1 MPKADATGLAPEK
14 SAEQNPPALSS
25 GAGGFC
31 RLPAASPHFYGGVS
45 ERRPWVLNATT
56 ARRASKFFAAL
67 PAWATRMT
75 TAKLRNSTANS
86 VRISGRKSVTRY
98 NSGPIMAKNSREVF
112 TVRSL
117 PIHSSRVQPRS
128 ILIHQG
134 QIFVPFAILN
144 LVHANG

>member
-67 PAWATRMT
+67 PAWAARMT
-75 TAKLRNSTANS
+75 TAKLRNSTGNRS
-86 VRISGRKSVTRY
+86 EEHTSELQSPCNIVCRLLLEK
-98 NSGPIMAKNSREVF
+98 KN
-112 TVRSL
+112 T
-117 PIHSSRVQPRS
+117 
-128 ILIHQG
+128 
-134 QIFVPFAILN
+134 
-144 LVHANG
+144 

>member
-1 MPKADATGLAPEK
+1 MPKADAMGLAPEK

-67 PAWATRMT
+67 PAWAARMT
-75 TAKLRNSTANS
+75 TAKLRNSTGNS
-86 VRISGRKSVTRY
+86 VRISGGKSVTRY
-98 NSGPIMAKNSREVF
+98 SELQLPVLRCFTHTRQPAWPVLPARSEERRVGKECRSRW
-112 TVRSL
+112 S
-117 PIHSSRVQPRS
+117 PYH
-128 ILIHQG
+128 
-134 QIFVPFAILN
+134 
-144 LVHANG
+144 